1 MAKFYVA
8 FSSMERMIKLNKTT
22 GMGEMITLISEMEE
36 FESFRCRVE
45 HKKMLEVFNKNDGV
59 RYKVVR
65 KSGTGGWTTARKV
78 ECLMQA
84 AIGGVP
90 IDNFNLKVES
100 TSICDAGAHNM
111 LNRPRVEP
119 LTCTR
124 AHTSSSSLM
133 GCLTRQVRA

>member
-8 FSSMERMIKLNKTT
+8 FSSMERMIKLSKTT
-22 GMGEMITLISEMEE
+22 GMGELITLMSEMEE
-36 FESFRCRVE
+36 FEVFHCRVE
-45 HKKMLEVFNKNDGV
+45 QKKVLEVLNKNDGV

-90 IDNFNLKVES
+90 INSSQLKVDS
-100 TSICDAGAHNM
+100 TNICDAGTHSL
-111 LNRPRVEP
+111 LNRLGRQK
-119 LTCTR
+119 LTCEV
-124 AHTSSSSLM
+124 AYSSS
-133 GCLTRQVRA
+133 T

>member
-36 FESFRCRVE
+36 FESFHCRVE
-45 HKKMLEVFNKNDGV
+45 HKKMLEVFNKHDGV

-90 IDNFNLKVES
+90 IDKVNLKMES
-100 TSICDAGAHNM
+100 TSICDAGTHSL
-111 LNRPRVEP
+111 LNRLGRQK
-119 LTCTR
+119 LTCTW
-124 AHTSSSSLM
+124 AHSSLP
-133 GCLTRQVRA
+133 